1 MMSLLMQKIYFN
13 CSIKHFRL
21 TEKGAFEV
29 SEESIMTKM
38 TKKIINPR
46 LFSSLLV
53 SNDEINEEICKIL
66 SDEGFVTFKKTVLKF
81 N

>member
-1 MMSLLMQKIYFN
+1 MIYFN
-13 CSIKHFRL
+13 CSMKHFRL

-53 SNDEINEEICKIL
+53 SNDEINEEICKNL
-66 SDEGFVTFKKTVLKF
+66 PVQMKALLQFKKTVLKF